1 MFCPQCGAPAPFRGT
16 TVSLVCEYCNSTIVR
31 TGVDFG
37 LVGRVSALV
46 DSGSPILLW
55 SRGRYK
61 GVPFEVSG
69 RLQVT
74 YARGTWNEW
83 FVEFADGSTGWLADA
98 QGQYSMLKP
107 KDPRIVA
114 NRVPRF
120 DEVAIGTVL
129 SVDEVRGVVVDK
141 RAAAY
146 RGAEGSLPFEADP
159 GRTFYGVDLRGF
171 AGEFVTLDYGGRGD
185 HRQPHPYLGEAVAL
199 DALKLH
205 PLRTFAGWPRPSA
218 TGAR

>member
-31 TGVDFG
+31 TGVDFS

-46 DSGSPILLW
+46 DSGSPILLG

-61 GVPFEVSG
+61 GVPFEVTG

-98 QGQYSMLKP
+98 LGQYALLKP
-107 KDPRIVA
+107 GDPRRVA
-114 NRVPRF
+114 QRVPRF
-120 DEVAIGTVL
+120 DEIAIGTVFP
-129 SVDEVRGVVVDK
+129 VDGVRGLVVDK

-159 GRTFYGVDLRGF
+159 GRRFYGVDLRGF
-171 AGEFVTLDYGGRGD
+171 AGEFFTLDYGSRGD
-185 HRQPHPYLGEAVAL
+185 HREPQPYAGETVL
-199 DALKLH
+199 LEALKLH
-205 PLRTFAGWPRPSA
+205 PLRTFSGWPRPTA
-218 TGAR
+218 AGGR